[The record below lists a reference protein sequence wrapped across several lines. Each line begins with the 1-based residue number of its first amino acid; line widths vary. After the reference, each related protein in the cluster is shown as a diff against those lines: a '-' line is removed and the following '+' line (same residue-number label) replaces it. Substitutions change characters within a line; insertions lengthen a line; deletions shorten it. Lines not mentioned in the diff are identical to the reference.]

1 MTEVVDEP
9 PVEDK
14 PQEALQFLDGYGLW
28 PILYC
33 LYLPLVHVNDVSVD
47 DIAKELN
54 SVTVELT
61 ILELE
66 VQMVFP
72 KFLEDLHHMVVMFG
86 LVLETGNLCS
96 HLTSF

>member
-1 MTEVVDEP
+1 M
-9 PVEDK
+9 
-14 PQEALQFLDGYGLW
+14 
-28 PILYC
+28 
-33 LYLPLVHVNDVSVD
+33 NDVSVD

-86 LVLETGNLCS
+86 LVLGIDVIIIDDDKMIEEFLE
-96 HLTSF
+96 HLVRESLEDGG